1 MARVVQRRG
10 GPPYVLILLAFL
22 FLASTTLAVLFYVR
36 NDESVKGL
44 GEEKTK
50 SLKLAKESREKT
62 AVINDLVKKIA
73 GRIVSPEAAKEE
85 ANQRL
90 EGLKPDYGSLS
101 SAIAGLSVNIA
112 DLESQIEKG
121 KLIHSE
127 LRNEVARK
135 EKSIGDI
142 KQELTKQL
150 KTIRD
155 ELTAKGKLYKKGLDN
170 YKAEVNKAN
179 EEFKGILK
187 QRDRRIDSLDAELG
201 DKAMEIQ
208 RLGAHVARLQKIIRD
223 IKGKAGSVG
232 EWLVSKPSGKVAKVM
247 PGQGIC
253 YINLGERD
261 RVTAGLTF
269 SVFSARTGIIKTT
282 DKNGKIKPKAKIVIV
297 NVGLTTSECR
307 ITKTED
313 KNDPIIEG
321 DLIVNLVFSS
331 TRTYNFVVEGEFD
344 LYGTGRSDPLAN
356 RHVRAII
363 ERFGGKVADE
373 ISISTDF
380 VVMGDEPP
388 RPPKP
393 AEDAPPAVWKIY
405 HERMKTY
412 DYYRQVKA
420 IAVSLQIPVLNTN
433 RFLAYSGHVP
443 KKRLVD

>member
-22 FLASTTLAVLFYVR
+22 FLVSTTLAVLFYVR
-36 NDESVKGL
+36 NDENVKGL
-44 GEEKTK
+44 GEEKTRN
-50 SLKLAKESREKT
+50 SKLAGESSKKT
-62 AVINDLVKKIA
+62 TVINGLVKKIA
-73 GRIVSPEAAKEE
+73 GRIVSAEAATEE

-90 EGLKPDYGSLS
+90 SSLKTDYGSLS
-101 SAIAGLSVNIA
+101 SAVEGLSNDTA
-112 DLESQIEKG
+112 DLKSQIEKG

-127 LRNEVARK
+127 LRNEIDQK
-135 EKSIGDI
+135 QKSIGDI
-142 KQELTKQL
+142 KQRLNEQNKLL
-150 KTIRD
+150 RD
-155 ELTAKGKLYKKGLDN
+155 ELTATGKLYKKGLDN
-170 YKAEVNKAN
+170 YKAEVDKAN
-179 EEFKGILK
+179 EEFKAILK

-201 DKAMEIQ
+201 NKAMDIQ
-208 RLGAHVARLQKIIRD
+208 RLDAHVARLQKIIRD
-223 IKGKAGSVG
+223 VKGKAGSVG
-232 EWLVSKPSGKVAKVM
+232 EWLVSKPSGKVAKVLLH
-247 PGQGIC
+247 QGIC

-269 SVFSARTGIIKTT
+269 SVFSARTGVTKTT

-321 DLIVNLVFSS
+321 DLLVNLVFSS

-380 VVMGDEPP
+380 VVMGDEPT
-388 RPPKP
+388 RPQKP

-405 HERMKTY
+405 RERMKTY

-420 IAVSLQIPVLNTN
+420 TAVSLQIPVLNTN